1 MDRPRQQTGE
11 AERGP
16 KRLRRA
22 NYYHLRICW
31 ERTRVCEP
39 DSPAA
44 SRGLALGRRRS
55 GSDTGLGRAGG
66 SGSGR
71 SVKVVTK
78 KLANAVEDDII
89 DVRGTSLHR
98 RHEGGWY
105 MINEDKIYLVARR
118 TNRRQAVW

>member
-1 MDRPRQQTGE
+1 VDRPRQQTGE

-66 SGSGR
+66 SGSG
-71 SVKVVTK
+71 SAVKVVTK
-78 KLANAVEDDII
+78 K
-89 DVRGTSLHR
+89 
-98 RHEGGWY
+98 
-105 MINEDKIYLVARR
+105 
-118 TNRRQAVW
+118 